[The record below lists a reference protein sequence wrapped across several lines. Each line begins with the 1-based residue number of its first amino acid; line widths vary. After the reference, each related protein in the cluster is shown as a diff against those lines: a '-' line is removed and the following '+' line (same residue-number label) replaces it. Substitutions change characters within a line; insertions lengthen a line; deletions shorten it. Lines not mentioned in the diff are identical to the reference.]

1 MARGGTAPYAV
12 PGRAARAARP
22 RSLPRAGLSGYGSG
36 KKENALLTRAQL
48 DKYADVLLWG
58 LTTSRVEPYKPGDV
72 VLVQFELPA
81 LRLAEAVYAKL
92 LGRGLNPVPRLTL
105 TPRMETAF
113 YGTADEAQLVFQTP
127 GQAVLHENVHGAM
140 HLLAP
145 ESLTHLSG
153 IDPKRIAAAAVARK
167 PLRDIL
173 VRREE
178 KGEFGWTLCLYPT
191 RELAEKAGMT
201 AREYAA
207 QVTAACFL
215 KDPEPVAVWRGLYE
229 NAREIK
235 AWLDSIKARSL
246 HVESDN
252 VDLVVTPGAH
262 RRWLGLSGHNI
273 PSFEIFTSPDWRG
286 TTGRYF
292 ADQPSYRSGNYVKGV
307 RLTFKDG
314 AVTEIAAEQGE
325 EFVRKQLAMDPGA
338 SRLGEFSLTDK
349 RFSKIG
355 RFMANTL
362 YDENFGGLHG
372 NCHVAVGSSYSDTFD
387 GDPASLDAERK
398 DALGFNDSALHWDL
412 VNTEPKRVRAHLADG
427 RETTIYEN
435 GCFLY

>member
-1 MARGGTAPYAV
+1 V
-12 PGRAARAARP
+12 FS
-22 RSLPRAGLSGYGSG
+22 RS
-36 KKENALLTRAQL
+36 QL

-58 LTTSRVEPYKPGDV
+58 LTTSRTEPYKPGDV
-72 VLVQFELPA
+72 VLVQFDLAA
-81 LRLAEAVYAKL
+81 LRLAESVYAKL
-92 LGRGLNPVPRLTL
+92 LARGLNPVPRLAL

-113 YGTADEAQLVFQTP
+113 YGDADEAQLVFQAP

-145 ESLTHLSG
+145 QSLTHLSG
-153 IDPKRIAAAAVARK
+153 IDPKRIATAAVARK

-178 KGEFGWTLCLYPT
+178 RGEFGWTLCLFPT
-191 RELAEKAGMT
+191 AGLAGKAGMT
-201 AREYAA
+201 SREYAA
-207 QVTAACFL
+207 QVAAACFL
-215 KDPEPVAVWRGLYE
+215 KDPDPVARWRKLYE
-229 NAREIK
+229 EAREIK
-235 AWLDSIKARSL
+235 AWLNAVKAEYL

-252 VDLVVTPGAH
+252 VDLRVTPGAQ

-286 TTGRYF
+286 TSGRYY

-307 RLTFKDG
+307 RLTFADG
-314 AVTEIAAEQGE
+314 VATDIRAEQGE

-338 SRLGEFSLTDK
+338 SRLGEFSLTDR
-349 RFSKIG
+349 RFSNID

-362 YDENFGGLHG
+362 YDENFGGPHG
-372 NCHVAVGSSYSDTFD
+372 NCHVAVGSSYSDTYD
-387 GDPASLDAERK
+387 GDPAALDAGRK
-398 DALGFNDSALHWDL
+398 AELGFNDSALHWDL

-427 RETTIYEN
+427 RDVTLYED
-435 GCFLY
+435 GQFRY